1 MRISAKAEYACIA
14 MVHLA
19 LHYRDPVP
27 VRIKAIADAHGIP
40 QRFLV
45 QILLQL
51 KTAGLVASVRG
62 ASGGYQIAKS
72 PDKISLAE
80 VINSVVDRSQ
90 AQRSDL
96 IASPS
101 SGAVRAVRSIWEELQ
116 EEEQRTLE
124 HLTLAELT
132 RRAHEKSELSYQI

>member
-51 KTAGLVASVRG
+51 KTARLVASVRG

-72 PDKISLAE
+72 PEKISLAE
-80 VINSVVDRSQ
+80 IINCVVDRSQ

-96 IASPS
+96 VASPS
-101 SGAVRAVRSIWEELQ
+101 SGAVKAVRSIWEELQ

-124 HLTLAELT
+124 RLTLGELT